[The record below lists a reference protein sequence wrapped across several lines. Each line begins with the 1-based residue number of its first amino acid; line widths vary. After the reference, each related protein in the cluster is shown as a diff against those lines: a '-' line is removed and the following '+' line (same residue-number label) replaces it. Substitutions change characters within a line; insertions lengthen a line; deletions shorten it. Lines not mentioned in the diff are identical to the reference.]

1 MRLGT
6 RAGRALALG
15 VFVSLGAPAVTVPPV
30 AAAVP
35 KAAAKKPPAKKKAAP
50 KKAPKKKVVGLD
62 LPPLPPGRTCY
73 RAATEVPEPQVL
85 KTVRAQADCYVM
97 EIDKTVMGEVIR
109 DAPECLRQLSEILAT
124 RRLETEGIVKEA
136 VLPADKAAKERE
148 YRATFLARLRTIFA
162 L

>member
-1 MRLGT
+1 M
-6 RAGRALALG
+6 
-15 VFVSLGAPAVTVPPV
+15 FVLLRGAAQVTVSKNGNSIPV
-30 AAAVP
+30 ATLSSGNCFGEMSLLTGERRSA
-35 KAAAKKPPAKKKAAP
+35 
-50 KKAPKKKVVGLD
+50 
-62 LPPLPPGRTCY
+62 
-73 RAATEVPEPQVL
+73 
-85 KTVRAQADCYVM
+85 TVRAQGDCYVM
-97 EIDKTVMGEVIR
+97 EIDKNVMGEVIR